1 MNAPLDLF
9 PELTTTAEDYS
20 DDDRAAF
27 ACGLLADW
35 FGTLSYKHSE
45 SAHAEILA
53 SLDWPCMAA
62 FVSAAS
68 WHLQD
73 NVIDF
78 DKFAAGIRHQAR
90 MARAR
95 GLVVPDGKPRPRAPA
110 AVDLFDLF
118 AGDESG
124 VTV

>member
-9 PELTTTAEDYS
+9 PELVSAEEYS

-35 FGTLSYKHSE
+35 FGTLSYRHSE
-45 SAHAEILA
+45 STHAEILA
-53 SLDWPCMAA
+53 SLHWPCMPE
-62 FVSAAS
+62 FVRAGS

-73 NVIDF
+73 AAPDF
-78 DKFAAGIRHQAR
+78 DEFAAGVRHQAR
-90 MARAR
+90 MARTS